1 MGVLLRAG
9 KILGIIAAVLTA
21 VLSVSAA
28 GIESIYISPAGHNF
42 RADGMPLHT
51 AADVEASLRLAK
63 DMGVRRVYWRG
74 FQEEYLLRHAKVRK
88 ANFQLAEY
96 WDWLRETAD
105 KNGIHR
111 AALGVEGL
119 EIWGVFG
126 LFDLGSDPRE
136 DAYCGAAAGYGPAV
150 YADSLRE
157 KYPGEVPQD
166 AAGIRRECGPLRL
179 RRPEV
184 RRELIERL
192 VRGLDEGY
200 AGLLLYTYAENL
212 SLWFS
217 GEFGTPLERA
227 EVETFLRELK
237 SAMKGRKLALQV
249 DARQAFRGGPAP
261 WLGLTPDINTVGE
274 IDVAWE
280 EWVKEGLLDEVVFS
294 IAPNAG
300 TEAAALCEAM
310 AKKYPEARFSLLTRE
325 TLPPE
330 TPCPLTL
337 DARSHT
343 FRQQFLKKAET
354 VEVLKSWARS
364 TGGQVPGL
372 DELNGSA
379 SLTAA
384 LAHLTASPEIVEWLL
399 EKVRHHT
406 EFPLR
411 QQAAEILG
419 DWEAGDGIAKLTNDD
434 DAAVRRV
441 GYYAATK
448 MKSVKA
454 ARPFLEMAVADRDAY
469 NRWVGFRGLGR
480 VGWDES
486 KEALVR
492 KGLWDEDATVRS
504 VAAWLVRPGHAASP
518 ALFDALCKRF
528 VALHDGRTW
537 DWEYRTVGDALIN
550 CGASGRAFLNECL
563 AKAKEHPALADSA
576 WRCLYI
582 PQTGSA
588 LELVNRADA
597 EQAHAA
603 YPEVLRGRVPR
614 RAP

>member
-1 MGVLLRAG
+1 MGALSRAG
-9 KILGIIAAVLTA
+9 KILAIVAAVFTVAGLA
-21 VLSVSAA
+21 SAA

-63 DMGVRRVYWRG
+63 DMGVKRVYWRG
-74 FQEEYLLRHAKVRK
+74 YQEVYLLRHAKVRE
-88 ANFQLAEY
+88 ANFQLTEY
-96 WDWLRETAD
+96 WDWLGETAE

-119 EIWGVFG
+119 EFWGVFG

-136 DAYCGAAAGYGPAV
+136 DAYCGAASGYGPAV

-157 KYPGEVPQD
+157 KYPEEVPLD
-166 AAGIRRECGPLRL
+166 AKGIRRECGPLRL

-192 VRGLDEGY
+192 VQGLDEGY
-200 AGLLLYTYAENL
+200 AGLLLYTYMENL

-237 SAMKGRKLALQV
+237 AAMKGRKLALQV
-249 DARQAFRGGPAP
+249 DAREAFRDGPAP
-261 WLGLTPDINTVGE
+261 WLGLTPDTNTVGE

-280 EWVKEGLLDEVVFS
+280 EWVKEGLLDEIVFS
-294 IAPNAG
+294 IAPEAG
-300 TEAAALCEAM
+300 TEAVALCEAM
-310 AKKYPEARFSLLTRE
+310 AKKHPGALFSLLTRE

-330 TPCPLTL
+330 TSCPLTL
-337 DARSHT
+337 DARSGA
-343 FRQQFLKKAET
+343 FRQQFRKEAET
-354 VEVLKSWARS
+354 VEALKSWARS
-364 TGGQVPGL
+364 AGGQVPAL
-372 DELNGSA
+372 ADLKGSA

-384 LAHLTASPEIVEWLL
+384 MAHLTPSPENIGWVL
-399 EKVRHHT
+399 EKVRHHE

-411 QQAAEILG
+411 QQAAETLG
-419 DWEAGDGIAKLTNDD
+419 NWEAKDGIAKLTNDA

-448 MKSVKA
+448 MKSTKA
-454 ARPFLEMAVADRDAY
+454 ALPFLEMAVADRDAY

-486 KEALVR
+486 KEALVLR
-492 KGLWDEDATVRS
+492 GLRDEDATVRS

-518 ALFDALCKRF
+518 ALLDALCKRF
-528 VALHDGRTW
+528 VALHDGQTW
-537 DWEYRTVGDALIN
+537 DWEYRTVGDALMN
-550 CGASGRAFLNECL
+550 CGDAGRAFLNECL

-597 EQAHAA
+597 ERAYAA

-614 RAP
+614 GTP